1 MTLRFLAKVA
11 FICNLFFIVA
21 LILRYRQFSQQQ
33 DFNSHVILL
42 GWLIAPL
49 VNIIFTLWWSF
60 GKKTYNREFP
70 LVIGITNIVFLLIQV
85 YLFFILR

>member
-1 MTLRFLAKVA
+1 MTLRFLSKVA

-21 LILRYRQFSQQQ
+21 LILRYKQFSQQQ

-49 VNIIFTLWWSF
+49 VNIIFTLWWFF
-60 GKKTYNREFP
+60 GKKRTERDFP
-70 LVIGITNIVFLLIQV
+70 IAIGIANLIFLMVQI